1 VNISSWSYTFSYILA
16 LPCGPAVD
24 SGLYPS
30 ELSNVAGSREYELVV
45 PQILIHSSS
54 PRWLCSG
61 LRVLPLSAA
70 IVNMSSWSYEFS
82 YVLALPSG
90 SAVSSR
96 FYFSEL
102 SNVAGCHEYEVVVLS
117 IFIQPSSPM
126 RLCSGLRFSSLS
138 AFCPG
143 SLRDVWH
150 TIATR
155 PSIVCSVQNNQRLAM
170 VCCMDQIPNL
180 KERVTLVGFPGRVIE
195 KSHVL
200 EMYYRF
206 ILSLS
211 CCCFAGTQFQQFDPL
226 KVMLIAASQT
236 LGTSAS
242 LAGRRRWSHA
252 VCRHCIRGCVGVCMR
267 YVASTQGTADMC
279 TRVNVYI
286 EAACTQWTVHM
297 CTCTH
302 NVCAGT
308 PPHMYA
314 NSHCVPPCMRR
325 MHLCRRVSLRDRVT
339 ELARQHVC
347 AM

>member
-1 VNISSWSYTFSYILA
+1 
-16 LPCGPAVD
+16 
-24 SGLYPS
+24 
-30 ELSNVAGSREYELVV
+30 
-45 PQILIHSSS
+45 
-54 PRWLCSG
+54 
-61 LRVLPLSAA
+61 
-70 IVNMSSWSYEFS
+70 
-82 YVLALPSG
+82 
-90 SAVSSR
+90 
-96 FYFSEL
+96 
-102 SNVAGCHEYEVVVLS
+102 
-117 IFIQPSSPM
+117 M

-195 KSHVL
+195 KANVL

-211 CCCFAGTQFQQFDPL
+211 CCCFAGTQFQKFDPL

-242 LAGRRRWSHA
+242 LAGRRRWLHA

-279 TRVNVYI
+279 TRANLYRGSVY
-286 EAACTQWTVHM
+286 AMHGTHVHM
-297 CTCTH
+297 YTQR
-302 NVCAGT
+302 VCRHAT
-308 PPHMYA
+308 HMYA
-314 NSHCVPPCMRR
+314 NSHCVQPCMRR
-325 MHLCRRVSLRDRVT
+325 MHLCRRVSVRDRVT

-347 AM
+347 AMQMKPR